1 MSVCTAIDIGIP
13 PQLTLP
19 TGLTNIS
26 WLLYVWGRKCCK
38 LIKFLISKL
47 KIYKNSKSNI
57 LILSI
62 LELL

>member
-26 WLLYVWGRKCCK
+26 WLLYVWEIKLKC
-38 LIKFLISKL
+38 KFL
-47 KIYKNSKSNI
+47 NI
-57 LILSI
+57 LIMSI
-62 LELL
+62 SELL